1 MNSRKQLA
9 LLLWLLVSAGGT
21 DALALTLIVGALSG
35 VVIHHISRLSNS
47 DEVCD
52 GDGISFDEKGRIKH

>member
-52 GDGISFDEKGRIKH
+52 GDGKVG